1 MLVKITYHDLIYNAH
16 LDETIDE
23 ETYRNCLIKHKCDVP
38 RVHGDVISEEKTMW
52 ISPTVIQK
60 VTYVDY
66 TQKATIPTNNP
77 SRAVR
82 NELESMIGKVA
93 VLELTK
99 NRVIAIKVNS
109 EDDIPKLLE
118 QLGLK
123 VRAVKLD

>member
-1 MLVKITYHDLIYNAH
+1 MLVKITYHNLIRNAY
-16 LDETIDE
+16 LVDYFDE
-23 ETYRNCLIKHKCDVP
+23 EAYHNCLNKHKCDDVYI
-38 RVHGDVISEEKTMW
+38 HGDVISKEKTMW
-52 ISPTVIQK
+52 INPTVIQK

-66 TQKATIPTNNP
+66 TQKATIPTNVP
-77 SRAVR
+77 SRAAR

-99 NRVIAIKVNS
+99 DRVIAIKVNS

>member
-1 MLVKITYHDLIYNAH
+1 MLVKITYHDLIR
-16 LDETIDE
+16 D
-23 ETYRNCLIKHKCDVP
+23 TYLVDYFDKEVYYNCLNKHKCNDVYI
-38 RVHGDVISEEKTMW
+38 HGDVISKEKTMW
-52 ISPTVIQK
+52 INPTVIQK

-66 TQKATIPTNNP
+66 TQKATIPANVP
-77 SRAVR
+77 IRAVR

-99 NRVIAIKVNS
+99 DRVIAIKVNS

>member
-1 MLVKITYHDLIYNAH
+1 MLVKITYHDLIYDTY
-16 LDETIDE
+16 LVDWIDE
-23 ETYRNCLIKHKCDVP
+23 ETYHNCLSKHKCDDVYI
-38 RVHGDVISEEKTMW
+38 HGDVISEEKTMW
-52 ISPTVIQK
+52 INPTVIQN

-66 TQKATIPTNNP
+66 TQKATDPAEYPTT
-77 SRAVR
+77 AVR

>member
-1 MLVKITYHDLIYNAH
+1 MLVKITYCDLTYNAY
-16 LDETIDE
+16 LDCIHNETR
-23 ETYRNCLIKHKCDVP
+23 RNCCIKHKCDPDRIVA
-38 RVHGDVISEEKTMW
+38 DAISKEKTMW
-52 ISPTVIQK
+52 INPTVIQK

-66 TQKATIPTNNP
+66 TQRATIPTNVP

-93 VLELTK
+93 ILELTK

-109 EDDIPKLLE
+109 EDDIPELLE

-123 VRAVKLD
+123 VRAVKLNK